1 MRNEM
6 TTESN
11 IVTVFKH
18 GEREYQ
24 VKKPGASEN
33 RIAQTEYSKVFADSV
48 LKGALLKKKL
58 QQYMIDQKIWDEAKT
73 ERFFK
78 LAEIIAESEK
88 TLKKGGISLKQAVE
102 TAKQMKLDRAEL
114 QEMIA
119 ERSTIESSTAEGQA
133 ENARFQKLLTVCL
146 VYKDGE
152 GSGNPVFNSVDE
164 LLNEQNEDRLEI
176 AAKGFDILGQILY
189 KLDDKFEANLPENKF
204 LREWNLMDDKLRFLN
219 EKGELVDFAG
229 RRIDDQGRLIND
241 DGKLVDAKGDLLN
254 EDGEFVPVEVKPFL
268 DESGNPLTPPRKL

>member
-1 MRNEM
+1 M
-6 TTESN
+6 TESN
-11 IVTVFKH
+11 IQTVFKH
-18 GEREYQ
+18 KEKEYQ
-24 VKKPGASEN
+24 VKKPGAAEN
-33 RIAQTEYSKVFADSV
+33 RIAQTEYSKVFADAV

-58 QQYMIDQKIWDEAKT
+58 QQYMLEQKIWDEAKT
-73 ERFFK
+73 DRFFK
-78 LAEIIAESEK
+78 LAEVIAESEK
-88 TLKKGGISLKQAVE
+88 TLKKGGISLDQAVE

-133 ENARFQKLLTVCL
+133 ENARFQKLLTICL
-146 VYKDGE
+146 VYKEGE
-152 GSGNPVFNSVDE
+152 GRPVFNSVDE
-164 LLNEQNEDRLEI
+164 LLNEQDEDKLEV

-219 EKGELVDFAG
+219 KKGELVDFAG

-254 EDGEFVPVEVKPFL
+254 EEGEFVPTEVKPFL
-268 DESGNPLTPPRKL
+268 DENGNPLTPPRKL